1 MKEPFLHNYKVR
13 VSDRAK
19 RVLLKISVQNGL
31 EIVIPK
37 RYPKNRIPEIIE
49 RRRAWIETTLKRMD
63 ERRRKFTAQASVLP
77 EMINLEAIRE
87 DWLVEYTFKNTKKI
101 SITEEPGCVLKLEG
115 EIDNI
120 PLVKKAVQKWV
131 SRQARIN
138 LLPWLDEVSREIN
151 LPFSKATIRSQRTR
165 WGSCSSRK
173 TISLNRNLLF
183 LPEELVRYIL
193 IHELAHTV
201 ELNHSARYWKLVEE
215 KEPNFK
221 EFDKA
226 MRDGWK
232 WVPAWMM

>member
-1 MKEPFLHNYKVR
+1 
-13 VSDRAK
+13 
-19 RVLLKISVQNGL
+19 
-31 EIVIPK
+31 
-37 RYPKNRIPEIIE
+37 
-49 RRRAWIETTLKRMD
+49 MD
-63 ERRRKFTAQASVLP
+63 ERRRKFTAQAAVLP

-87 DWLVEYTFKNTKKI
+87 DWLVEYSFKNTKKI
-101 SITEEPGCVLKLEG
+101 KLTEESGCVLKVEG
-115 EIDNI
+115 EIDDI
-120 PLVKKAVQKWV
+120 PAVRKALQKWV

-138 LLPWLDEVSREIN
+138 LLPSLDEVSREID
-151 LPFSKATIRSQRTR
+151 LPFLKATIRSQRTR

-193 IHELAHTV
+193 IHELCHTV
-201 ELNHSARYWKLVEE
+201 QLNHSAKYWQLVGE